1 MPYYFVENPR
11 TARLTTRFALV
22 GLGVVVLAAVAAS
35 FALARPVTVV
45 VDGVERQVESGM
57 TVAELARDGAFKAA
71 PGNLL
76 AVNGS
81 IAETGAGA
89 APRILRNGQ
98 PANPVE
104 RLVRGDV
111 LVSRRGADVPES
123 LEETRMPI
131 EFPTRVEGKGS
142 LSEVTQEG
150 KRGVRLVKRGAVS
163 HIELNS
169 VVVSEPVA
177 QVVTRFAP
185 RPGSK
190 LVALTFDD
198 GPWPTHT
205 DQVLRA
211 LKKAEVP
218 ATFFLL
224 GGNVKRYPAMAR
236 RIASEGHLLASHS
249 LGHKD
254 FARSTP
260 AQIRREVNGGRN
272 AIKKATG
279 VTTNWIR
286 PPYGAMDGAAW
297 KVVRGSGGRVVMWD
311 VDSNDW
317 RKPGA
322 ASIVNT
328 VVKHTRP
335 GSIVLMHDGGGDR
348 SQTAAAIAGIV
359 KKLKA
364 KGYTFVTVQE
374 LVSAKGVTKAPATKA
389 AAANRPK

>member
-1 MPYYFVENPR
+1 MTVV
-11 TARLTTRFALV
+11 LV
-22 GLGVVVLAAVAAS
+22 GMGVVAVAAAAAS
-35 FALARPVTVV
+35 FALARPVTVA
-45 VDGVERQVESGM
+45 VDGVKRQVEPGM
-57 TVAELARDGAFKAA
+57 TVAMLESAGAFKAA
-71 PGNLL
+71 PGDLL

-81 IAETGAGA
+81 IAETAAGA
-89 APRILRNGQ
+89 PPRILRNGQ
-98 PANPVE
+98 PANPAE

-123 LEETRMPI
+123 LEETTVPI
-131 EFPTRVEGKGS
+131 DFPTRVEGKGS
-142 LSEVTQEG
+142 LSEVSREG
-150 KRGVRLVKRGAVS
+150 KPGMRLVKRGVVS
-163 HIELNS
+163 RIELES
-169 VVVSEPVA
+169 VVLTEPVA
-177 QVVTRFAP
+177 QVVTRFTP

-211 LKKAEVP
+211 LKKADVP

-286 PPYGAMDGAAW
+286 PPYGAMDEAAW
-297 KVVRGSGGRVVMWD
+297 KVVRRSGGRVVMWD

-322 ASIVNT
+322 GNIVNT
-328 VVKHTRP
+328 VVKNTRP
-335 GSIVLMHDGGGDR
+335 GSIVLLHDGGGDR
-348 SQTAAAIAGIV
+348 AQTAAAIPGIV

-364 KGYTFVTVQE
+364 KGYTFVTVE
-374 LVSAKGVTKAPATKA
+374 GLVSARGVAKAPATKA
-389 AAANRPK
+389 AEENRPK